1 MFTYKAT
8 TGTCQDCTVWYNLE
22 FKKGLKVKDL
32 VDFVLKEKE
41 YNLWTMQI
49 STKDSVFGDGKEK
62 VEYDKYKAEFLKTF
76 TKKTMNKVI
85 KSVKANGGYGQM
97 GFYIM
102 LEELKAE

>member
-8 TGTCQDCTVWYNLE
+8 TGNCKQCTVWYNIE
-22 FKKGLKVKDL
+22 
-32 VDFVLKEKE
+32 LKEKE